1 MKLAVRRTSA
11 ALAAFATVG
20 VSSLFVGAAP
30 ASAAVGDVC
39 GAAGTLVAPGICEA
53 TFTSGAPTFTATAD
67 MTKLEVLLV
76 GAGGEG
82 AVQDSANTDGYAAA
96 GGGGQVRVV
105 DFTGTVGAVNLV
117 VATPGTAGTSTVP
130 AGTPGTPSSATAGA
144 VTEIA
149 ANGGNA
155 SFDQGSGGN
164 SGIYFGSVGGGA
176 GAAGNAPSASNGG
189 PGVIVDTIAGAGSLF
204 DGDTECYG
212 GGGAAGSPTVKGT
225 PGCNAGGVTPGT
237 ELSPAVANRGG
248 GGGGITL
255 APFSG
260 TGAAGFIAVR
270 WAPAA
275 SVVIAFSANGHGSAP
290 ASQTVA
296 TAGTATRP
304 ADPSADGY
312 RFNGWFTDATLTTP
326 VDFSAP
332 VTASATY
339 YASWSALLA
348 ATGSDMSPLP
358 LGASALLLGGLLAFV
373 AYRRRPR
380 TN

>member
-11 ALAAFATVG
+11 AIAAFATVG
-20 VSSLFVGAAP
+20 VSSLFVGAVP
-30 ASAAVGDVC
+30 ANAAVGDIC
-39 GAAGTLVAPGICEA
+39 GAAGTLIAPGVCEA
-53 TFTSGAPTFTATAD
+53 TFTSGTPTFTATAD

-76 GAGGEG
+76 GAGGAG
-82 AVQDSANTDGYAAA
+82 ALQDSANTDGYAAA

-105 DFTGTVGAVNLV
+105 DFSGTVGAINLV
-117 VATPGTAGTSTVP
+117 VASPGAAGTSTTP

-144 VTEIA
+144 TIQTA

-155 SFDQGSGGN
+155 AFDQGAGGS
-164 SGIYFGSVGGGA
+164 SGIYFGSTGGGA
-176 GAAGNAPSASNGG
+176 GAAGDAPSTYNGG
-189 PGVIVDTIAGAGSLF
+189 PGVIVDSIAAAGSLF

-212 GGGAAGSPTVKGT
+212 GGGAAGSPTLKGV
-225 PGCNAGGVTPGT
+225 PGCNAGGSTPGT
-237 ELSPAVANRGG
+237 EISAPIANHGG
-248 GGGGITL
+248 GGGGLTIS
-255 APFSG
+255 PFSG
-260 TGAAGFIAVR
+260 SGAAGFIAVR

-275 SVVIAFSANGHGSAP
+275 SVVVSFSANGHGTAP

-304 ADPSADGY
+304 ADPSAEGY
-312 RFNGWFTDATLTTP
+312 RFNGWFSDASLTTP

-332 VTASATY
+332 VTASTTY

-358 LGASALLLGGLLAFV
+358 LGASALLLGGLLTLV

-380 TN
+380 SN